1 MLLIGLE
8 LNPFL
13 IYIITNLFF
22 IKSQIL
28 NVHKQ
33 GEESTIPKPSDS
45 MLTFEFSIYSIKHHT
60 ESLIII
66 KYTLNND
73 FQYCINSEFKLLLN
87 GDKLPNK
94 IFSSSIKHRTQ
105 NEFRIQ
111 SHLFLFLHN
120 NPKN

>member
-22 IKSQIL
+22 NHRYSRCTNKGK
-28 NVHKQ
+28 NH
-33 GEESTIPKPSDS
+33 TIPKPSDS
-45 MLTFEFSIYSIKHHT
+45 MLTFEFSIYYIKHHT

-120 NPKN
+120 NQKN